1 MAAKGQCVQ
10 RLGFVGLVLAV
21 ACALLTLA
29 LIAPPASA
37 QYYGGYGRPKSGGMF
52 NSFFGPFSGP
62 RYGYGPPERPADYSH
77 APAPRKLET
86 QPAGGSVLVLGDAM
100 ADWLAYGLEDAL
112 GDTPDYAVVRK
123 NRTTS
128 GLVHY
133 DSRNETQDWAAVAR
147 EAITATKPKF
157 IVMMIGLNDRQSI
170 REKMTSSGSAA
181 APSGATP
188 QAKPAPEPKPAPDT
202 ESTPADAADAER
214 SPAEQPPPPAPTVQS
229 SKTTTTTTRYRLY
242 EFRSDEWAE
251 LYTKRIDATIAA
263 LKSGGVPVLWVGL
276 PSIRGPKSTADMVYL
291 NDLYRARAEK
301 AGITYIDVWD
311 GFVDEAGHFT
321 LHGPDFEGQTRRLRV
336 SDGVYFT
343 KAGARKLAH
352 YVEREIQRVSLPG
365 SEPVALPASEPQA
378 PAAAA
383 KPGGPVARPLSGP
396 AVPLTASIAGA
407 DKLVGSGGASEP
419 AGPAPVTRVLVKGD
433 AVPPP
438 AGRSDDFQ
446 WPRRSIAPFG
456 TDPIVATTT
465 EPLPVMKS
473 PQETTV
479 AAPNTEMRP
488 VAAAPAP
495 KRTTTNTANSNTGR
509 APYQAQQRG
518 FSFFSFFR

>member
-29 LIAPPASA
+29 LVAPPASA

-52 NSFFGPFSGP
+52 NSFLGPFSGP

-188 QAKPAPEPKPAPDT
+188 QAKPAPEP
-202 ESTPADAADAER
+202 
-214 SPAEQPPPPAPTVQS
+214 
-229 SKTTTTTTRYRLY
+229 
-242 EFRSDEWAE
+242 
-251 LYTKRIDATIAA
+251 
-263 LKSGGVPVLWVGL
+263 
-276 PSIRGPKSTADMVYL
+276 
-291 NDLYRARAEK
+291 
-301 AGITYIDVWD
+301 
-311 GFVDEAGHFT
+311 
-321 LHGPDFEGQTRRLRV
+321 
-336 SDGVYFT
+336 
-343 KAGARKLAH
+343 
-352 YVEREIQRVSLPG
+352 
-365 SEPVALPASEPQA
+365 
-378 PAAAA
+378 
-383 KPGGPVARPLSGP
+383 
-396 AVPLTASIAGA
+396 
-407 DKLVGSGGASEP
+407 
-419 AGPAPVTRVLVKGD
+419 
-433 AVPPP
+433 
-438 AGRSDDFQ
+438 
-446 WPRRSIAPFG
+446 
-456 TDPIVATTT
+456 
-465 EPLPVMKS
+465 
-473 PQETTV
+473 
-479 AAPNTEMRP
+479 
-488 VAAAPAP
+488 
-495 KRTTTNTANSNTGR
+495 
-509 APYQAQQRG
+509 
-518 FSFFSFFR
+518 